1 MGRTKAPEKSKSV
14 EKLVIDVPTH
24 KHGPVMAIGGA
35 EDRTSDGEILGR
47 FVKIAGGGR
56 ARVLVIP
63 TASEDPAETGK
74 TYIDVFGDHG
84 VKHVDVVDIEDRVAA
99 NDRSLCERLQS
110 ASGVFITGGD
120 QARLVTCLFGTVFAE
135 CLRVCNANGMIVGG
149 TSAGASAVSSHMML
163 GGTGLAGMSNDAA
176 ARKGMVDTVAG
187 LGLLEDMVI
196 DQHFSERGRMG
207 RLLSAFAAN
216 PGLIG
221 IGLDQDTAV
230 IVDSEDIAEVIGSG
244 MVTIM
249 DGRMPTSDY
258 FEKEVGDVLTITGS
272 TMHVLGPGQR
282 FDLRER
288 RLLEPDCSK
297 SD

>member
-1 MGRTKAPEKSKSV
+1 MRQAPEKSKSI
-14 EKLVIDVPTH
+14 EKLVIEAPTH

-47 FVKIAGGGR
+47 FVEIAGGDQ
-56 ARVLVIP
+56 AHILIIP
-63 TASEDPAETGK
+63 TASEDPAKAGK
-74 TYIDVFGDHG
+74 TYIDVFGKHG
-84 VKHVDVVDIEDRVAA
+84 VKQVDVLDIDDRVTA
-99 NDRSLCERLQS
+99 NDPSLCERLEK

-120 QARLVTCLFGTVFAE
+120 QARLVTRLFGTAFSE
-135 CLRVCNANGMIVGG
+135 CLRVSNAKGVAVGG

-163 GGTGLAGMSNDAA
+163 GGTGEAGNSNDAA

-187 LGLLEDMVI
+187 LGLVEDMVI

-230 IVDSEDIAEVIGSG
+230 IIDSDDIAEVVGTG
-244 MVTIM
+244 MVTIV

-258 FEKEVGDVLTITGS
+258 FDKEVGDVLTVTGS
-272 TMHVLGPGQR
+272 TLHVLSPGRR

-288 RLLEPDCSK
+288 RALEADCSK
-297 SD
+297 SG